1 MTREPCYHPFTRNI
15 FYNGLSFISESLMD
29 AIHTASQHPIN
40 QHSFDV
46 IIIGAGASG
55 LYCALTAGRRGRRVL
70 VLDHA
75 NKAGKK
81 ILMSGG
87 GRCNFTNYFVE
98 PEHFIGSNE
107 HFCKS
112 ALSRY
117 PSWEFIAM
125 VEQHKIAYHE
135 REHGQLFCD
144 DSAQDIVTMLL
155 DECSAAGVQIRL
167 NTQVDQVSINEQNT
181 AKRFKLTTSKKLS
194 KKDIADNSHPVQTT
208 YSCESLVIAT
218 GGLSIPTMGASG
230 LGYELAQQFG
240 HQLTPIDA
248 SLVPFTFTDKTGEL
262 LRALAGISL
271 PVIASNT
278 RTAFKLPLLFTHRG
292 LSGPAMLQLS
302 NYWQT
307 GEHIEIN
314 LLPDIDTTALL
325 IAHKKSHPKQLIR
338 TVLADNTDNQLPKKL
353 LMALQTTLWEE
364 SKDIELANIKD
375 ERLQEIGS
383 TINGWQLKP
392 SGTEGYRTAEVTRG
406 GVKTDDVSSKTM
418 QSNYQDGLYFIGE
431 VLDVTG
437 WLGGYN
443 FQWAWASGFV
453 CGEVV

>member
-1 MTREPCYHPFTRNI
+1 
-15 FYNGLSFISESLMD
+15 MD
-29 AIHTASQHPIN
+29 NNTHY
-40 QHSFDV
+40 DV

-75 NKAGKK
+75 NKVGKK

-98 PEHFIGSNE
+98 PEHFISANP

-117 PSWEFIAM
+117 PSWEFIGM
-125 VEQHKIAYHE
+125 VEKHKIAYHE

-144 DSAQDIVTMLL
+144 DSAQDILTMLL
-155 DECSAAGVQIRL
+155 DECASVGVQIRI
-167 NTQVDQVSINEQNT
+167 NTQIDKVNVSINDDN
-181 AKRFKLTTSKKLS
+181 ANKNSARFELLTTKKLS
-194 KKDIADNSHPVQTT
+194 KKDIANDVKPSQTK
-208 YSCESLVIAT
+208 YSCESLVVAT

-240 HQLTPIDA
+240 HQLMSTDA
-248 SLVPFTFTDKTGEL
+248 SLAPFTFTDKTGEL
-262 LRALAGISL
+262 IRALSGISL
-271 PVIASNT
+271 PVIASNE
-278 RTAFKLPLLFTHRG
+278 RISFKLPLLFTHRG

-307 GEHIEIN
+307 GEYISIN
-314 LLPDIDTTALL
+314 LLPDTDITTLL
-325 IAHKKSHPKQLIR
+325 LSHKKSHPKQLIR
-338 TVLADNTDNQLPKKL
+338 TVLADYTDNALPKKL
-353 LMALQTTLWEE
+353 LVALQTTLWDDI
-364 SKDIELANIKD
+364 KDKELANIKD
-375 ERLQEIGS
+375 ERLGELGA

-406 GVKTDDVSSKTM
+406 GVKTDEVSSKTM
-418 QSNYQDGLYFIGE
+418 QSNFQDGLYFIGE

-443 FQWAWASGFV
+443 FQWAWASGFA

>member
-1 MTREPCYHPFTRNI
+1 MTNHHNAQPSTHY
-15 FYNGLSFISESLMD
+15 
-29 AIHTASQHPIN
+29 
-40 QHSFDV
+40 DV
-46 IIIGAGASG
+46 IIVGAGASG

-70 VLDHA
+70 VIDHA

-98 PEHFIGSNE
+98 PEHFIGANP

-117 PSWEFIAM
+117 PSWEFIGM
-125 VEQHKIAYHE
+125 VEAHQIPYHE

-144 DSAQDIVTMLL
+144 DSAQDILTMLL
-155 DECSAAGVQIRL
+155 DECTAVGVQIKL
-167 NTQVDQVSINEQNT
+167 NTQINHVQT
-181 AKRFKLTTSKKLS
+181 TDHDKAKRFELMTSKKLG
-194 KKDIADNSHPVQTT
+194 KKDVASESQPSQMR
-208 YSCESLVIAT
+208 YSCESLVVAT

-230 LGYELAQQFG
+230 IGYEPAQQFG
-240 HQLTPIDA
+240 HTLIPTDA

-262 LRALAGISL
+262 IRSLAGISL
-271 PVIASNT
+271 PVIASNE
-278 RTAFKLPLLFTHRG
+278 RISFKLPVLFTHRG

-302 NYWQT
+302 NYWHS
-307 GEHIEIN
+307 GETISIN
-314 LLPDIDTTALL
+314 LLPDVDVTDILL
-325 IAHKKSHPKQLIR
+325 TRKKSHPRQLIR
-338 TVLADNTDNQLPKKL
+338 TVLAENTDNALPKKL
-353 LMALQTTLWEE
+353 LAALQTQLWVDI
-364 SKDIELANIKD
+364 KDTELANIKD
-375 ERLQEIGS
+375 ERLSELGA
-383 TINGWQLKP
+383 TLNGWQLKP

-406 GVKTDDVSSKTM
+406 GVKTDEVSSKTM
-418 QSNYQDGLYFIGE
+418 QSNLQDGLYFIGE

-453 CGEVV
+453 SGEVV

>member
-1 MTREPCYHPFTRNI
+1 MTNHHNAQPSTHY
-15 FYNGLSFISESLMD
+15 
-29 AIHTASQHPIN
+29 
-40 QHSFDV
+40 DV
-46 IIIGAGASG
+46 IIVGAGASG

-70 VLDHA
+70 VIDHA

-98 PEHFIGSNE
+98 PEHFIGANP

-117 PSWEFIAM
+117 PSWEFIGM
-125 VEQHKIAYHE
+125 VEAHQIPYHE

-144 DSAQDIVTMLL
+144 DSAQDILTMLL
-155 DECSAAGVQIRL
+155 DECTAVGVQIKL
-167 NTQVDQVSINEQNT
+167 NTQINHVQT
-181 AKRFKLTTSKKLS
+181 TDHDKAKRFELITSKKLG
-194 KKDIADNSHPVQTT
+194 KKDVASESQSSQTR
-208 YSCESLVIAT
+208 YSCESLVVAT

-230 LGYELAQQFG
+230 IGYELAQQFG
-240 HQLTPIDA
+240 HTLIATDA

-262 LRALAGISL
+262 IRNLAGISL
-271 PVIASNT
+271 PVIASNE
-278 RTAFKLPLLFTHRG
+278 RISFKLPVLFTHRG

-302 NYWQT
+302 NYWHS
-307 GEHIEIN
+307 GETISIN
-314 LLPDIDTTALL
+314 LLPDVDVTDILL
-325 IAHKKSHPKQLIR
+325 TRKKSHPRQLIR
-338 TVLADNTDNQLPKKL
+338 TVLAENTDNALPKKL
-353 LMALQTTLWEE
+353 LAALQTQLWDDI
-364 SKDIELANIKD
+364 KDTELANIKD
-375 ERLQEIGS
+375 ERLSELGA
-383 TINGWQLKP
+383 TLNGWQLKP

-406 GVKTDDVSSKTM
+406 GVKTDEVSSKTM
-418 QSNYQDGLYFIGE
+418 QSNLQDGLYFIGE

-453 CGEVV
+453 SGEVV

>member
-1 MTREPCYHPFTRNI
+1 MENPRNAAAHNH
-15 FYNGLSFISESLMD
+15 Y
-29 AIHTASQHPIN
+29 
-40 QHSFDV
+40 DV
-46 IIIGAGASG
+46 IVIGAGASG

-98 PEHFIGSNE
+98 PEHFIGSNA

-125 VEQHKIAYHE
+125 VEQHKIPYHE

-144 DSAQDIVTMLL
+144 DSAQDILTMLL
-155 DECSAAGVQIRL
+155 DECAAVGVQVKL
-167 NTQVDQVSINEQNT
+167 NTHIEQVKTDENN
-181 AKRFKLTTSKKLS
+181 KRSRFELITSKQLS
-194 KKDIADNSHPVQTT
+194 KKELKEASSEPKLPKTT
-208 YSCESLVIAT
+208 YYCQSLVVAT

-230 LGYELAQQFG
+230 FGYELAQQFG
-240 HQLTPIDA
+240 HTLVATDA

-262 LRALAGISL
+262 IRTLAGISL
-271 PVIASNT
+271 PVIASNE
-278 RTAFKLPLLFTHRG
+278 RISFKLPLLFTHRG

-302 NYWQT
+302 NYWHV
-307 GEHIEIN
+307 GETITIN
-314 LLPDIDTTALL
+314 LLPEIDMTALL
-325 IAHKKSHPKQLIR
+325 LAHKKSHPRQLIR
-338 TVLADNTDNQLPKKL
+338 TVLADNTNNALPKKL
-353 LMALQTTLWEE
+353 LAALQTHLWDDI
-364 SKDIELANIKD
+364 KDTELANIKD
-375 ERLQEIGS
+375 ERLIELGA
-383 TINGWQLKP
+383 TLNGWQLKP

-406 GVKTDDVSSKTM
+406 GITTDEVSSKTM
-418 QSNYQDGLYFIGE
+418 QSKYQDGLYFIGE

>member
-1 MTREPCYHPFTRNI
+1 MSNHRN
-15 FYNGLSFISESLMD
+15 
-29 AIHTASQHPIN
+29 ASQYTHY
-40 QHSFDV
+40 DV

-87 GRCNFTNYFVE
+87 GRCNFTNYYVE
-98 PEHFIGSNE
+98 PEHFIGANQ

-117 PSWEFIAM
+117 PSWEFIGM
-125 VEQHKIAYHE
+125 VAAHNIPYHE

-144 DSAQDIVTMLL
+144 DSAQDILTMLL
-155 DECSAAGVQIRL
+155 AECTAAGVQVKL
-167 NTQVDQVSINEQNT
+167 NAQIDSVQAIENGKN
-181 AKRFKLTTSKKLS
+181 AKFELLTTKQLS
-194 KKDIADNSHPVQTT
+194 KKEKQERKESANQTKLPQIS
-208 YSCESLVIAT
+208 YRCESLVVAT

-240 HQLTPIDA
+240 HTLITTDA

-262 LRALAGISL
+262 IRSLAGISL
-271 PVIASNT
+271 PVIASNE
-278 RTAFKLPLLFTHRG
+278 RISFKLPMLFTHRG

-302 NYWQT
+302 NYWHT
-307 GEHIEIN
+307 GETISIN
-314 LLPDIDTTALL
+314 LLPNIDMTALL
-325 IAHKKSHPKQLIR
+325 LAHKKSHPKQLIR
-338 TVLADNTDNQLPKKL
+338 TVVADYTDSGDDSHKLPKKL
-353 LMALQTTLWEE
+353 LAALQTHLWDDI
-364 SKDIELANIKD
+364 KDTELANIKD
-375 ERLQEIGS
+375 ERLTELGA
-383 TINGWQLKP
+383 TLNGWQLKP

-406 GVKTDDVSSKTM
+406 GVKTDEVSSKTM
-418 QSNYQDGLYFIGE
+418 QSNMQEGLYFIGE

>member
-1 MTREPCYHPFTRNI
+1 MTNHRNAQPSTH
-15 FYNGLSFISESLMD
+15 Y
-29 AIHTASQHPIN
+29 
-40 QHSFDV
+40 DV
-46 IIIGAGASG
+46 IIVGAGASG

-70 VLDHA
+70 VIDHA

-98 PEHFIGSNE
+98 PEHFIGANP

-117 PSWEFIAM
+117 PSWEFIGM
-125 VEQHKIAYHE
+125 VEAHQIPYHE

-144 DSAQDIVTMLL
+144 DSAQDILTMLL
-155 DECSAAGVQIRL
+155 DECTAVDVQVKL
-167 NTQVDQVSINEQNT
+167 NTQINHVQT
-181 AKRFKLTTSKKLS
+181 TDHDKAKRFELMTSKKLG
-194 KKDIADNSHPVQTT
+194 KKDVASESQPSQTR
-208 YSCESLVIAT
+208 YSCESLVVAT

-230 LGYELAQQFG
+230 IGYELAQQFG
-240 HQLTPIDA
+240 HTLIATDA

-262 LRALAGISL
+262 IRNLAGISL
-271 PVIASNT
+271 PVIASNE
-278 RTAFKLPLLFTHRG
+278 RISFKLPLLFTHRG

-302 NYWQT
+302 NYWHS
-307 GEHIEIN
+307 GETISIN
-314 LLPDIDTTALL
+314 LLPDVDVTDILL
-325 IAHKKSHPKQLIR
+325 ARKQSHPRQLIR
-338 TVLADNTDNQLPKKL
+338 TVLAENTDNALPKKL
-353 LMALQTTLWEE
+353 LAALQTQLWDDI
-364 SKDIELANIKD
+364 KDTELANIKD
-375 ERLQEIGS
+375 ERLTELGA
-383 TINGWQLKP
+383 TLNGWQLKP

-406 GVKTDDVSSKTM
+406 GIKTDEVSSKTM
-418 QSNYQDGLYFIGE
+418 QSNLQEGLYFIGE

-453 CGEVV
+453 SGEVV